1 MENVN
6 TNRRCSCCEQIGH
19 DIRNCA
25 VHIDRINDNL
35 IRDFTDNGNNAVFPL
50 FNRRIIRKLG
60 DKYGLSREMNDNQYV
75 ERLMLIYSHLGEQKR
90 LERRNRRNEENQRRL
105 REEQIFRNLP
115 TLLIQDPTNSPVAQ
129 ALVPFPITPYNSRFR
144 NILSLQ
150 DLNILRDSFQQLSF
164 EIDQEIVTRTED
176 TNPKIVV
183 DPSKFTE
190 DTIECECPIC
200 YEWRPSV
207 LTNCSHS
214 YCGTCIT
221 SMINLRNNNH
231 VSCALCR
238 EKVTTVYTSTDILQ
252 I

>member
-6 TNRRCSCCEQIGH
+6 TNRRCSCCERIGH

-50 FNRRIIRKLG
+50 LNRRIIRKLG

-75 ERLMLIYSHLGEQKR
+75 ERLVLIYSHLGEQRR
-90 LERRNRRNEENQRRL
+90 LERRNRRNEENLRRL
-105 REEQIFRNLP
+105 REEQVFRNLP
-115 TLLIQDPTNSPVAQ
+115 TLLIQEPTNAPVAQ
-129 ALVPFPITPYNSRFR
+129 AVVPFPLTPYEGRFR

-150 DLNILRDSFQQLSF
+150 DLDILRNSFQQLSM
-164 EIDQEIVTRTED
+164 EIEQEIVTRTED
-176 TNPKIVV
+176 TKPKFVV

-190 DTIECECPIC
+190 ENMQCDCPIC
-200 YEWRPSV
+200 YEWETSV

-214 YCGTCIT
+214 YCMGCIT
-221 SMINLRNNNH
+221 NMINLRNDNH

-238 EKVTTVYTSTDILQ
+238 EKVTTVYMHTDIIQ
-252 I
+252 T